1 MGSAAVSGAV
11 ALGGGYDSAA
21 ISDDGD
27 AGMAHFGQINKASR
41 TSMIF

>member
-1 MGSAAVSGAV
+1 VGRPAGAV
-11 ALGGGYDSAA
+11 DNEA

-27 AGMAHFGQINKASR
+27 AGMAHFGSDQQGVE

>member
-1 MGSAAVSGAV
+1 VSGTATPGKEDGR
-11 ALGGGYDSAA
+11 AE

-27 AGMAHFGQINKASR
+27 AGMAHFGQINNASR

>member
-1 MGSAAVSGAV
+1 MTP
-11 ALGGGYDSAA
+11 GGGHDRAE

>member
-1 MGSAAVSGAV
+1 VSGTATP
-11 ALGGGYDSAA
+11 AGAHDNAE